1 MRLAGSG
8 RSQDNGPGRHLGL
21 RIPQRLSTHIVPGLW
36 LTWLPDASWPCSITT
51 WYPCQTS
58 LGSLLCH
65 AGSQGTSE
73 PALCLA
79 PLPFLVQEGAPCLCR
94 ETLRTHP
101 SPNLC
106 AVPKVLAEPAP
117 AGFPSSSPTRGFSPS
132 CSEKETRDSPTA
144 PQERG
149 GTFPPWARANSWGSS
164 SRQSVS
170 TSTGNLVKTQSRPS
184 GKCPRRCSFQIP
196 K

>member
-1 MRLAGSG
+1 M
-8 RSQDNGPGRHLGL
+8 

-65 AGSQGTSE
+65 AGSQGASE

-106 AVPKVLAEPAP
+106 AVPKALAEPAP

-132 CSEKETRDSPTA
+132 CSVREGDQRLS
-144 PQERG
+144 
-149 GTFPPWARANSWGSS
+149 N
-164 SRQSVS
+164 S
-170 TSTGNLVKTQSRPS
+170 TSSLSRTRTTGKRRDLPS
-184 GKCPRRCSFQIP
+184 VGKGQFLGQFLPP
-196 K
+196 KCVHIHWESCQNSEQAIWEVPETLQFSDSQAS